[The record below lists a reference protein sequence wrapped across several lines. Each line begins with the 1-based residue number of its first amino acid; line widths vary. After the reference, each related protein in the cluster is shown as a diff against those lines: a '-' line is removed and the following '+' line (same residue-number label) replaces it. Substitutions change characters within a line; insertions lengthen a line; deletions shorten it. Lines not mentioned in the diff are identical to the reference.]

1 MDTLLKEIATNL
13 HLLEFKRNKAKDIV
27 EKGNTATI
35 ERHREVLVALAKEV
49 DIVKGRI
56 EEKKLD
62 GGESMD
68 EVCVWSSEIDAKIEG
83 VDAEIEYL
91 GRHLSESRQ
100 QLELA
105 KKEDEEALLEKE
117 REKQLEFEK
126 EKLEMKLKYEEKSAE
141 LRKGKQ
147 GGSSAGSQAKLPKL
161 SITKYDGTYEQ
172 WLPFWNKFCAEIEST
187 NLAPVT
193 KFAYLKELLQPQV
206 RADIDGL
213 PFSTEGYER
222 AKNILQSEYGKT
234 SEIVNAYVNNIMG
247 LPTIMREN
255 PREVEEF
262 YKRLLY
268 NVQSLET
275 LGKLRD
281 VAGNVR
287 AVPDKLKGIKS
298 DLVRGHE
305 HWQEWDFRQL
315 LQAIKRWKDINPV
328 TEASENEIQPREPTY
343 IPKGK
348 NDKNDGPSR
357 RRSYQTRQDVG
368 RQTHGCV
375 YCDKT
380 GHFSANCLK
389 VTAVG
394 DRKRILSQKQ
404 LCFNCTGDRHRAE
417 SCRSR
422 GCHNCQRKRHTSIC
436 DQTNTASVGR
446 FLTAQ
451 DKGTGKVIYPVVV
464 VEVNGIK
471 CRALLD
477 TGAGSSYASSAILD
491 HLRIKPLREE
501 FKRIEM
507 MLGSVNKAIG
517 VYGVTID
524 SLDGNFRLKTEVT
537 KVDRGSLLSLENPKY
552 AEVIQKYHHLTGIK
566 MTDRDDKPDALTM
579 QK

>member
-1 MDTLLKEIATNL
+1 M
-13 HLLEFKRNKAKDIV
+13 
-27 EKGNTATI
+27 
-35 ERHREVLVALAKEV
+35 VALAKEV
-49 DIVKGRI
+49 DVVKAKI

-62 GGESMD
+62 GSESLE
-68 EVCVWSSEIDAKIEG
+68 EVCTRSNEIDAKIEG

-91 GRHLSESRQ
+91 GRHLDESRQ
-100 QLELA
+100 RLELA
-105 KKEDEEALLEKE
+105 KKEGEEALLEKE
-117 REKQLEFEK
+117 REKQLKFEK

-141 LRKGKQ
+141 LIKGKQ
-147 GGSSAGSQAKLPKL
+147 GESSGSHAKLPKL

-247 LPTIMREN
+247 LPTIMGEN

-287 AVPDKLKGIKS
+287 AVLDKLKGIKS

-328 TEASENEIQPREPTY
+328 TEASNLSQIQPREPTY
-343 IPKGK
+343 IPKG
-348 NDKNDGPSR
+348 
-357 RRSYQTRQDVG
+357 
-368 RQTHGCV
+368 
-375 YCDKT
+375 
-380 GHFSANCLK
+380 
-389 VTAVG
+389 
-394 DRKRILSQKQ
+394 
-404 LCFNCTGDRHRAE
+404 
-417 SCRSR
+417 
-422 GCHNCQRKRHTSIC
+422 
-436 DQTNTASVGR
+436 
-446 FLTAQ
+446 
-451 DKGTGKVIYPVVV
+451 
-464 VEVNGIK
+464 
-471 CRALLD
+471 
-477 TGAGSSYASSAILD
+477 
-491 HLRIKPLREE
+491 
-501 FKRIEM
+501 
-507 MLGSVNKAIG
+507 
-517 VYGVTID
+517 
-524 SLDGNFRLKTEVT
+524 
-537 KVDRGSLLSLENPKY
+537 
-552 AEVIQKYHHLTGIK
+552 
-566 MTDRDDKPDALTM
+566 
-579 QK
+579 